1 MDFYDLPERDDE
13 VMADRGFQIKEE
25 LMFRFCSLSVLPG
38 AHVKIQMTMAEC
50 KKTKDIANLRIH
62 VERAINRIKFYR
74 ILKSTL
80 PITIMLHHLDDI
92 VKTCATLCNL
102 KPLLLNS
109 K

>member
-1 MDFYDLPERDDE
+1 
-13 VMADRGFQIKEE
+13 
-25 LMFRFCSLSVLPG
+25 
-38 AHVKIQMTMAEC
+38 MTMAEC
-50 KKTKDIANLRIH
+50 KKTKGIANLRIH

-80 PITIMLHHLDDI
+80 PITMLHHLDDI
-92 VKTCATLCNL
+92 VKTCAALCNF